1 MGIGVTELLVILVVI
16 LIIFGAGKLPSV
28 MADLGKGMKA
38 FKMASEGEEV
48 GGEAVVKKKSRKKV
62 K

>member
-16 LIIFGAGKLPSV
+16 FIIFGAGKLPSV

-38 FKMASEGEEV
+38 FKNASEGSEE
-48 GGEAVVKKKSRKKV
+48 AAIPVKKKPRKKA